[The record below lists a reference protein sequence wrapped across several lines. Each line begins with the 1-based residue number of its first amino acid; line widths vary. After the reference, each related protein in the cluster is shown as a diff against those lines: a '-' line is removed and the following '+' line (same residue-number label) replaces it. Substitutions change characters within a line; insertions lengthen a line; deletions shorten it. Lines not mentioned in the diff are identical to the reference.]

1 MIEERNKQSLRMR
14 RGGAWVLV
22 LLVIIIAVIYVF
34 VVYMPKGEEPYAL
47 TEETEGFYGMDKE
60 LVEALEGKYEK
71 VDMGIFNGRYKA
83 DDKKIFSE
91 YYAQLETLEGEEKRN
106 MMMLIEFSKARFE
119 NFRIADGEIRSGKE
133 LIQSFVLTK
142 AEIEDNVLEGR
153 ALWHEDIYDPG
164 DCAMVNVRLE
174 LEGDTLRFLYYVEDE
189 EAGEP
194 IILQKVNEKE

>member
-1 MIEERNKQSLRMR
+1 MDDFKEQSCRK
-14 RGGAWVLV
+14 RGGEEWA
-22 LLVIIIAVIYVF
+22 LLLLIIVITAVCSYF
-34 VVYMPKGEEPYAL
+34 FYMPRLEEPYDL
-47 TEETEGFYGMDKE
+47 PEGTEGFYGMDKE
-60 LVEALEGKYEK
+60 LFDALEGKNEK

-83 DDKKIFSE
+83 DDRKIFSE
-91 YYAQLETLEGEEKRN
+91 YYAKLETLEGEEKRN
-106 MMMLIEFSKARFE
+106 MTMVIGFLKARLE

-142 AEIEDNVLEGR
+142 AEIKGNVLEGR

-174 LEGDTLRFLYYVEDE
+174 FEGDTLRFWHYVADE

-194 IILQKVNEKE
+194 IILQRANEKE